1 MIKAVFALL
10 VGSVAVSGAYA
21 REAARILTCTGAPYS
36 DLRTIEITSYRTAD
50 FKDVDLKGRCT
61 LTTYDY
67 RGFITFTEG
76 RPCADFEKLLTPVD
90 PMQSEGSIYGY
101 SDFLDVPGVV
111 RLPEYGVYRA
121 LVMETAK
128 SFAVYKRDMCDG
140 APSTFSLNCTFSPEF
155 LQ

>member
-50 FKDVDLKGRCT
+50 FKEVGLKGQCT

-67 RGFITFTEG
+67 KGYITFTEG
-76 RPCADFEKLLTPVD
+76 RPCMDFEKLLTPVQPGQAD
-90 PMQSEGSIYGY
+90 DSIYGH
-101 SDFLDVPGVV
+101 SDFLDVPGVI
-111 RLPEYGVYRA
+111 RLPEWGVYRA
-121 LVMETAK
+121 LVMETPK
-128 SFAVYKRDMCDG
+128 SFAVYKRDVCDG
-140 APSTFSLNCTFSPEF
+140 APSTYSLNCTFSPEF